1 MSNITLEQTI
11 QIILESRQED
21 NNMDAKQFL
30 LELDYKQIEGHST
43 PRAQVRKAMVRYGAV
58 TKRLKQTDDP
68 MEIQKSLGEMIDQ
81 LMICVLFLYN
91 KNLK

>member
-11 QIILESRQED
+11 TMILESKQED
-21 NNMDAKQFL
+21 NAMDAKSFL
-30 LELDYKQIEGHST
+30 LELDYKQIEKHST
-43 PRAQVRKAMVRYGAV
+43 PKAEIRKAMVRYGAV

-68 MEIQKSLGEMIDQ
+68 LEIQKSLGEMIDQ